1 MQETFKM
8 NDLDYRKLLW
18 RARRGMWEL
27 DQLLVPYCEEVI
39 PGLSTD
45 CQDSFA
51 RLLKE
56 EDVDLLNWFSLE
68 SSPEDNELRITIL
81 AILDWKRKSQGI
93 N

>member
-1 MQETFKM
+1 M

-45 CQDSFA
+45 SQDSFA
-51 RLLKE
+51 RLLQE
-56 EDVDLLNWFSLE
+56 EDADLLNWFSLG
-68 SSPEDNELRITIL
+68 SSPEDNELKSAIQ
-81 AILDWKRKSQGI
+81 AILSWKRNSQGI

>member
-1 MQETFKM
+1 M

-39 PGLSTD
+39 PRLSTD
-45 CQDSFA
+45 SQDRFA
-51 RLLKE
+51 RLLQE
-56 EDVDLLNWFSLE
+56 EDADLLNWFSLE

-81 AILDWKRKSQGI
+81 AILDWKRNSQGI

>member
-1 MQETFKM
+1 MK
-8 NDLDYRKLLW
+8 DLDYRKLLW

-45 CQDSFA
+45 SQDSFA
-51 RLLKE
+51 RLLQE
-56 EDVDLLNWFSLE
+56 EDTDLLKWFSLE
-68 SSPEDNELRITIL
+68 SSPEDNELRSAIL
-81 AILDWKRKSQGI
+81 AILNWKRNSQGI

>member
-1 MQETFKM
+1 M

-45 CQDSFA
+45 SQDSFA
-51 RLLKE
+51 RLLQE
-56 EDVDLLNWFSLE
+56 EDADLLNWFSLE
-68 SSPEDNELRITIL
+68 SSPEDNDLKIAIK
-81 AILDWKRKSQGI
+81 AILSWKRNSQDI

>member
-1 MQETFKM
+1 M

-45 CQDSFA
+45 SQDSFA
-51 RLLKE
+51 RLLQE
-56 EDVDLLNWFSLE
+56 EDADLLNWFSLE
-68 SSPEDNELRITIL
+68 SSAEDNELKSAIQ
-81 AILDWKRKSQGI
+81 AILSWKRNSKDI

>member
-1 MQETFKM
+1 M

-27 DQLLVPYCEEVI
+27 DQLLVPYCEKVI

-45 CQDSFA
+45 SQDSFA
-51 RLLKE
+51 RLLQE
-56 EDVDLLNWFSLE
+56 EDADLLNWFSLE
-68 SSPEDNELRITIL
+68 SSPEDNDLRIAIQ
-81 AILDWKRKSQGI
+81 AILSWKRNSKDI

>member
-1 MQETFKM
+1 M

-45 CQDSFA
+45 SQDAFA
-51 RLLKE
+51 RLLQE
-56 EDVDLLNWFSLE
+56 EDADLLNWFSLE
-68 SSPEDNELRITIL
+68 SSPEDNDLKIAIK
-81 AILDWKRKSQGI
+81 AILSWKRKSQDI

>member
-1 MQETFKM
+1 M

-39 PGLSTD
+39 RRLSTPS
-45 CQDSFA
+45 QEVFA
-51 RLLKE
+51 RLLQE
-56 EDVDLLNWFSLE
+56 EDADLLKWFSLE
-68 SSPEDNELRITIL
+68 SSPKDDELKSLIL
-81 AILDWKRKSQGI
+81 EILDWKRDPQSI

>member
-1 MQETFKM
+1 M
-8 NDLDYRKLLW
+8 NELDYRKLLW

-45 CQDSFA
+45 SQDSFA
-51 RLLKE
+51 RLLQE
-56 EDVDLLNWFSLE
+56 EDADLLNWFSLE
-68 SSPEDNELRITIL
+68 SSPEDNELRSTIR
-81 AILDWKRKSQGI
+81 AILKWKRNSQGI

>member
-1 MQETFKM
+1 M

-39 PGLSTD
+39 RRLSTPS
-45 CQDSFA
+45 QEVFA
-51 RLLKE
+51 RLLQE
-56 EDVDLLNWFSLE
+56 EDADLLNWFSLE
-68 SSPEDNELRITIL
+68 SSPKDEELKSL
-81 AILDWKRKSQGI
+81 VLEILDWKRDPQGI

>member
-1 MQETFKM
+1 M

-27 DQLLVPYCEEVI
+27 DQLLVPYCEEVVR
-39 PGLSTD
+39 GLSATS
-45 CQDSFA
+45 QESFA

-68 SSPEDNELRITIL
+68 SSPEDKELKSLISDIL
-81 AILDWKRKSQGI
+81 KWKR
-93 N
+93 NP